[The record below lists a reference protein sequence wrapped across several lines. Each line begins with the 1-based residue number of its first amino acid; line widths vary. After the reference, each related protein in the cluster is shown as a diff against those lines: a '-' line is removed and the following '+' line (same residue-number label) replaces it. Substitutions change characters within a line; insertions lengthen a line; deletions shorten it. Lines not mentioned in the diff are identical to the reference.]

1 MEIGPLRSDHGA
13 ALREFLAEFAA
24 SGETEVN
31 GYFGRPEWSHAE
43 TVATFDRWS
52 RGDPSRGWVPSTT
65 SFLTHDGRI
74 LGVANLRHWLTPHL
88 LQHGGHV
95 GYSVRPAERMRG
107 HATRLLLAA
116 ARQAR
121 RMGIRQLLVACDADN
136 LASARVIEKCG
147 GVLENEVVTDDEIIR
162 RYWID
167 LRRGASS

>member
-1 MEIGPLRSDHGA
+1 VEIGPLRSDHEA

-24 SGETEVN
+24 GGEIEIH

-43 TVATFDRWS
+43 TVAAFDRWA
-52 RGDPSRGWVPSTT
+52 RGDPPDGWVPSTT
-65 SFLTHDGRI
+65 YFLTHDGRI

-88 LQHGGHV
+88 LEHGGHV

-136 LASARVIEKCG
+136 HASARVIEKCG